1 MVITAPFDVASNVD
15 VRRHKCPSNMQDGE
29 TTMAFG
35 IKSPAKQFAARYRGV
50 MMRPMSTAVSK
61 AQYEFKPFV
70 SDPGEIDHNLY
81 GKFLGL
87 LKGALLLLRRRWA
100 WPPRVCAS
108 ILFPTTGL
116 SERCSLAMT
125 FIKPRA
131 CVDASSA
138 VERGAAQHAD
148 RNYSVLSARSKSLQS
163 CLKASRCSYSFVP
176 AHMRRHACVSGPPH
190 SVWPLLY
197 VHRAAAAPK
206 CTLPCHSIQRHR

>member
-1 MVITAPFDVASNVD
+1 
-15 VRRHKCPSNMQDGE
+15 
-29 TTMAFG
+29 MAFG

-87 LKGALLLLRRRWA
+87 LKGALLLLRRPWA
-100 WPPRVCAS
+100 WLPRVCAS
-108 ILFPTTGL
+108 ILFPTTDQ
-116 SERCSLAMT
+116 SETCLPAMT

-148 RNYSVLSARSKSLQS
+148 RNYYFLSARSKGMQS
-163 CLKASRCSYSFVP
+163 CLKASRCSYSLVP
-176 AHMRRHACVSGPPH
+176 AHMRHHPYVWGPPH
-190 SVWPLLY
+190 SIWPLLY
-197 VHRAAAAPK
+197 VHSAAAAAK
-206 CTLPCHSIQRHR
+206 YTLPCNSV